1 MWILLIKK
9 ELIVSL
15 FMQWYNKQKEREV
28 CHMGIKGKT
37 TFELTD
43 VNTSKVEVI
52 EDSNMITNG
61 LQEFLRTYGY
71 FGCDILNT
79 DTIRNSSLWV
89 NLLGGLF
96 LFDTALDEDV
106 NNTFM
111 PAGVK
116 MIGNGSKDISNS
128 GAVTELGSYNTTESG
143 LQSDG
148 SIKFV
153 YDFSTA
159 QANGTIACACLTS
172 RIGGY
177 MGMGNDSARYYS
189 DNYDLRTFWS
199 DSYHECISGIDGAG
213 NDVSHILYPVYSEN
227 AIYFTNPY
235 NINYSSSYASQHWS
249 VTKKIQILKVRAG
262 FTGVSIK
269 NSKYLKQVIATYDV
283 DIPQDIL
290 DYMGTSTNY
299 IFISRDSEMN
309 VYIIFSKS
317 SYEQLSS
324 GAFCWIMKIDKNMKA
339 TAYKFTNNTG
349 ITLYI
354 ELSRIT
360 FDGDYLWMYAYN
372 SPYYLY
378 GIKYSDSTQI
388 IETGVS
394 KDGKYNLYTVE
405 KNLIGIYDKPYANLY
420 CAPTVYDVV
429 NRTHR
434 QVNGRMYSNSCML
447 IPFPDKKGVYLYV
460 DYSSRSSTDPCNLKV
475 MKDPRYLA
483 TINNLT
489 EPVVKTSSKT
499 MKVTYTLTFEG

>member
-1 MWILLIKK
+1 
-9 ELIVSL
+9 
-15 FMQWYNKQKEREV
+15 
-28 CHMGIKGKT
+28 MGIKGKT

-43 VNTSKVEVI
+43 VNTGKVEVI

-79 DTIRNSSLWV
+79 DIVRNNSLGV

-106 NNTFM
+106 NNIFM

-116 MIGNGSKDISNS
+116 MIGNGSKDVSNN
-128 GAVTELGSYNTTESG
+128 GTVTELGSYNSAESG
-143 LQSDG
+143 SQSDG
-148 SIKFV
+148 SIKLV
-153 YDFSTA
+153 YDFNTQ

-172 RIGGY
+172 RMGGY
-177 MGMGNDSARYYS
+177 IGMGNDSDRYYNNS
-189 DNYDLRTFWS
+189 YDLFNFLS
-199 DSYHECISGIDGAG
+199 DYYHICRSNIAGAG
-213 NDVSHILYPVYSEN
+213 NDTSHILYPVYSEN

-235 NINYSSSYASQHWS
+235 NINYSSDYASQHWS
-249 VTKKIQILKVRAG
+249 ATKKIQILKVRAG

-269 NSKYLKQVIATYDV
+269 DRRYLDKVIATYDV

-290 DYMGTSTNY
+290 DYMGTSTRY
-299 IFISRDSEMN
+299 ITISRDSERN
-309 VYIIFSKS
+309 IYVIFYKTSDYIPNG
-317 SYEQLSS
+317 Q
-324 GAFCWIMKIDKNMKA
+324 FCWIMKIDKDMQA

-349 ITLYI
+349 VSLYI
-354 ELSRIT
+354 MDTDFIT
-360 FDGDYLWMYAYN
+360 FDGDYLWIYAYN
-372 SPYYLY
+372 RPYYLY

-388 IETGVS
+388 IESGVD
-394 KDGKYNLYTVE
+394 KDGKYRLYTIG
-405 KNLIGIYDKPYANLY
+405 KNLISIDSQSAGGYYY
-420 CAPTVYDVV
+420 APTIYDVV

-434 QVNGRMYSNSCML
+434 QVNGMVKIYDCKL
-447 IPFPDKKGVYLYV
+447 VPFPDKKGAYLYV
-460 DYSSRSSTDPCNLKV
+460 DKNNNYCDLYV

-483 TINNLT
+483 TINNLS

>member
-1 MWILLIKK
+1 MA
-9 ELIVSL
+9 
-15 FMQWYNKQKEREV
+15 
-28 CHMGIKGKT
+28 IKGKT

-43 VNTSKVEVI
+43 VNTGEVEVI

-71 FGCDILNT
+71 FGCDILSEGA
-79 DTIRNSSLWV
+79 IRTSSLWV

-96 LFDTALDEDV
+96 LFDKAIEEDA

-128 GAVTELGSYNTTESG
+128 GTVTELGSYNATESG
-143 LQSDG
+143 LQNDG
-148 SIKFV
+148 SIKLV

-172 RIGGY
+172 RVGGY
-177 MGMGNDSARYYS
+177 MGMGNDSNRYYNESYILNKFIS
-189 DNYDLRTFWS
+189 DNFC
-199 DSYHECISGIDGAG
+199 HSGIVGPV
-213 NDVSHILYPVYSEN
+213 NDASHILYPVYSEN

-235 NINYSSSYASQHWS
+235 NITYSSSYASQHWS

-262 FTGVSIK
+262 FTSVGIK
-269 NSKYLKQVIATYDV
+269 DCRDLRNIVATYDV

-299 IFISRDSEMN
+299 TIISRDSERN
-309 VYIIFSKS
+309 VYIIFKS
-317 SYEQLSS
+317 SSS
-324 GAFCWIMKIDKNMKA
+324 SFSAGDFCWIMKIDKDMKA
-339 TAYKFTNNTG
+339 TAYKFTNNVG
-349 ITLYI
+349 KSLRLNDKY
-354 ELSRIT
+354 IT
-360 FDGDYLWMYAYN
+360 FDGDYLWAYAYS

-388 IETGVS
+388 IETGVKKGS
-394 KDGKYNLYTVE
+394 VYNLYTVE
-405 KNLIGIYDKPYANLY
+405 KNLIGIYSEYGSNKYY
-420 CAPTVYDVV
+420 APTVYDVV

-434 QVNGRMYSNSCML
+434 QVNGSQSYSNIIY
-447 IPFPDKKGVYLYV
+447 IPFPDKKGVYLRVY
-460 DYSSRSSTDPCNLKV
+460 YSTSSSDNDPCDLYV

-499 MKVTYTLTFEG
+499 MKVTYTLTFEE

>member
-1 MWILLIKK
+1 
-9 ELIVSL
+9 
-15 FMQWYNKQKEREV
+15 
-28 CHMGIKGKT
+28 MGIKGKT

-43 VNTSKVEVI
+43 VNTGEVEVI

-61 LQEFLRTYGY
+61 LQDFLRTYGY
-71 FGCDILNT
+71 FGCDILSNA
-79 DTIRNSSLWV
+79 TIRNSSLWV

-128 GAVTELGSYNTTESG
+128 GTVTELGSYNATESG

-153 YDFSTA
+153 YDFNTA

-172 RIGGY
+172 KIGGY
-177 MGMGNDSARYYS
+177 MGMGNDSNRYYDESYRLDNFIS
-189 DNYDLRTFWS
+189 DNY
-199 DSYHECISGIDGAG
+199 CCSGIAGAKK
-213 NDVSHILYPVYSEN
+213 DTSHILYPVYSEN

-235 NINYSSSYASQHWS
+235 NIVYSSSYASQHWS

-262 FTGVSIK
+262 FTGVGIK
-269 NSKYLKQVIATYDV
+269 DRNYLDKVMTTYDV

-299 IFISRDSEMN
+299 TIISRDSERN
-309 VYIIFSKS
+309 IYVIFNKS
-317 SYEQLSS
+317 SSS
-324 GAFCWIMKIDKNMKA
+324 VLNAGAFCWIMKIDKDMKA
-339 TAYKFTNNTG
+339 TAYKFTNNVG
-349 ITLYI
+349 KSLKLNS
-354 ELSRIT
+354 ECIT
-360 FDGDYLWMYAYN
+360 FDGDYLWVCVHS

-388 IETGVS
+388 IETGVN
-394 KDGKYNLYTVE
+394 KNGIYNLYTAE
-405 KNLIGIYDKPYANLY
+405 KNLIGIYSETTSKKYN
-420 CAPTVYDVV
+420 APTVYDVV

-434 QVNGRMYSNSCML
+434 QVNGSQYYDDIIY
-447 IPFPDKKGVYLYV
+447 IPFPDKKGVYLYIKP
-460 DYSSRSSTDPCNLKV
+460 DATSCNLKV

-483 TINNLT
+483 TINNLS

-499 MKVTYTLTFEG
+499 MKVIYTLTFEE

>member
-1 MWILLIKK
+1 
-9 ELIVSL
+9 
-15 FMQWYNKQKEREV
+15 
-28 CHMGIKGKT
+28 MGIKGKT

-43 VNTSKVEVI
+43 VNTGEVEVI

-61 LQEFLRTYGY
+61 LQEFLTTYGY

-79 DTIRNSSLWV
+79 DTMRNNSLWV

-106 NNTFM
+106 NNIFM

-116 MIGNGSKDISNS
+116 MIGNGSKDVSNS

-148 SIKFV
+148 SIKLV

-159 QANGTIACACLTS
+159 QVNGTIACACLTS
-172 RIGGY
+172 KIGGY
-177 MGMGNDSARYYS
+177 IGMGNDSNKFYNGSYNLNEFMS
-189 DNYDLRTFWS
+189 DYQHVCQSN
-199 DSYHECISGIDGAG
+199 ISGSTSDT
-213 NDVSHILYPVYSEN
+213 SHILYPVYSEN
-227 AIYFTNPY
+227 AIYFTNPR

-262 FTGVSIK
+262 FAGVSIK
-269 NSKYLKQVIATYDV
+269 DRKYLDKVIATYDV

-290 DYMGTSTNY
+290 NYMGTSTYY
-299 IFISRDSEMN
+299 IFISRDSERN
-309 VYIIFSKS
+309 VYVIFYKS
-317 SYEQLSS
+317 STHQIANGSY
-324 GAFCWIMKIDKNMKA
+324 CWIMKIDKDMKA

-349 ITLYI
+349 VKLAIDTDI
-354 ELSRIT
+354 IT
-360 FDGDYLWMYAYN
+360 FDGDYLWAYAYD
-372 SPYYLY
+372 SPYNLY

-388 IETGVS
+388 IETGVNKGS
-394 KDGKYNLYTVE
+394 KYRLYTIG
-405 KNLIGIYDKPYANLY
+405 KNLISINGAYEGNFYYP
-420 CAPTVYDVV
+420 PTIYDVV

-434 QVNGRMYSNSCML
+434 WVNGITKDNDYIL
-447 IPFPDKKGVYLYV
+447 VPFSDKKGIYLFV
-460 DYSSRSSTDPCNLKV
+460 GDNERDNPCDLKV

-483 TINNLT
+483 TINNLA

>member
-1 MWILLIKK
+1 
-9 ELIVSL
+9 
-15 FMQWYNKQKEREV
+15 
-28 CHMGIKGKT
+28 MGIKGKT

-43 VNTSKVEVI
+43 VNTGKVEVI

-61 LQEFLRTYGY
+61 LQEFLTTYGY
-71 FGCDILNT
+71 FGCDILNN
-79 DTIRNSSLWV
+79 DTMRNNSLWV

-96 LFDTALDEDV
+96 LFDSALDEDV

-116 MIGNGSKDISNS
+116 MIGNGSKDVSNS
-128 GAVTELGSYNTTESG
+128 GAVAELGSYNSTESG
-143 LQSDG
+143 TQSDG

-172 RIGGY
+172 KIGGY
-177 MGMGNDSARYYS
+177 MGMGNDGERYLNA
-189 DNYDLRTFWS
+189 DYDLVGFES
-199 DSYHECISGIDGAG
+199 DIWHICQSNISGST
-213 NDVSHILYPVYSEN
+213 NDPSHILYPVYSEN
-227 AIYFTNPY
+227 AIYFTNPR

-269 NSKYLKQVIATYDV
+269 DRKYLDKVIATYDV

-290 DYMGTSTNY
+290 DYMGTSKNY
-299 IFISRDSEMN
+299 IFTSRDSERN
-309 VYIIFSKS
+309 VYVIFNKS
-317 SYEQLSS
+317 SSYQIANGSY
-324 GAFCWIMKIDKNMKA
+324 CWIMKIDKDMKA

-349 ITLYI
+349 VDLGI
-354 ELSRIT
+354 SNDAIT
-360 FDGDYLWMYAYN
+360 FDGDYLWIYKYM
-372 SPYYLY
+372 SPYLLY

-388 IETGVS
+388 IETGIN
-394 KDGKYNLYTVE
+394 KGGTYRLYTIG
-405 KNLIGIYDKPYANLY
+405 KNLISINSENSHRY
-420 CAPTVYDVV
+420 APTIYDVV

-434 QVNGRMYSNSCML
+434 LVNGKMQDNCYIL
-447 IPFPDKKGVYLYV
+447 VPFSDKKGIYLLV
-460 DYSSRSSTDPCNLKV
+460 DDSTSNNSCELRV
-475 MKDPRYLA
+475 VKDPRYLA
-483 TINNLT
+483 TINNLS

>member
-1 MWILLIKK
+1 
-9 ELIVSL
+9 
-15 FMQWYNKQKEREV
+15 
-28 CHMGIKGKT
+28 MGIKGKT

-43 VNTSKVEVI
+43 VNTDKVEVI

-61 LQEFLRTYGY
+61 LQEFLTTYGY

-79 DTIRNSSLWV
+79 DTIRNNSLWV

-96 LFDTALDEDV
+96 LFNTALDEDV
-106 NNTFM
+106 NNIFM

-116 MIGNGSKDISNS
+116 MIGNGSKDVSNS

-148 SIKFV
+148 SIKLV

-172 RIGGY
+172 KTGGY
-177 MGMGNDSARYYS
+177 IGMGNDSNRYYNKS
-189 DNYDLRTFWS
+189 YDLAAFLS
-199 DSYHECISGIDGAG
+199 DYSHDCYSNIAGATESR
-213 NDVSHILYPVYSEN
+213 DTSHILYPVYSEN

-235 NINYSSSYASQHWS
+235 NINYSPSYSSQHWS
-249 VTKKIQILKVRAG
+249 TTKKIQILKVRAG

-269 NSKYLKQVIATYDV
+269 DKEYLDKVVATYDV
-283 DIPQDIL
+283 DIPQDIF
-290 DYMGTSTNY
+290 DYMGTSTSY
-299 IFISRDSEMN
+299 TIVSRDSLERN
-309 VYIIFSKS
+309 VYVIFNKS
-317 SYEQLSS
+317 SSNSLDAN
-324 GAFCWIMKIDKNMKA
+324 AFCWIMKIDKDMQA

-349 ITLYI
+349 VLLY
-354 ELSRIT
+354 LNTNYIT
-360 FDGDYLWMYAYN
+360 FDGDYLWIWAYK

-378 GIKYSDSTQI
+378 GVKYTDSTQI
-388 IETGVS
+388 IETGVNKGS
-394 KDGKYNLYTVE
+394 AYNLYTIG
-405 KNLIGIYDKPYANLY
+405 KNLIGIYDKTTSSDYYYP
-420 CAPTVYDVV
+420 PTVYDVV

-434 QVNGRMYSNSCML
+434 QTNGTLYYALHKL

-460 DYSSRSSTDPCNLKV
+460 FYEGTRCSLKV

-483 TINNLT
+483 TINNLS

>member
-1 MWILLIKK
+1 
-9 ELIVSL
+9 
-15 FMQWYNKQKEREV
+15 
-28 CHMGIKGKT
+28 MGIKGKT

-43 VNTSKVEVI
+43 INTGKVEVI

-61 LQEFLRTYGY
+61 LQELLTTYGY
-71 FGCDILNT
+71 FGCDILNN
-79 DTIRNSSLWV
+79 DTMRNNSLWV

-116 MIGNGSKDISNS
+116 MIGNGSKDVSNS
-128 GAVTELGSYNTTESG
+128 GAVTELGSYNTAESG

-148 SIKFV
+148 SIKLV

-172 RIGGY
+172 KLGGY
-177 MGMGNDSARYYS
+177 IGMGNDSNGYYNESYNLSEFLS
-189 DNYDLRTFWS
+189 DT
-199 DSYHECISGIDGAG
+199 YHICQSNIAGAG
-213 NDVSHILYPVYSEN
+213 GDPSHILYPVYSEN

-235 NINYSSSYASQHWS
+235 NINYSSDYASQHWS

-269 NSKYLKQVIATYDV
+269 DRRYLDKVVATYDV

-290 DYMGTSTNY
+290 DYMGTSTEY
-299 IFISRDSEMN
+299 ITISGDSERN
-309 VYIIFSKS
+309 VYVIFNKS
-317 SYEQLSS
+317 SSNQIGA
-324 GAFCWIMKIDKNMKA
+324 GAFCWIMKIDKDMKA
-339 TAYKFTNNTG
+339 TAYKFTNNVG
-349 ITLYI
+349 KSLRLKALY
-354 ELSRIT
+354 IT
-360 FDGDYLWMYAYN
+360 FDGDYLWAYDYKN
-372 SPYYLY
+372 PSYLY
-378 GIKYSDSTQI
+378 GIKYADSTQI
-388 IETGVS
+388 IETGINN
-394 KDGKYNLYTVE
+394 GTYALYTVE
-405 KNLIGIYDKPYANLY
+405 KNLIGIYDRFHSGSSYY
-420 CAPTVYDVV
+420 APTVYDVV

-434 QVNGRMYSNSCML
+434 QVNGSITDNTYKL
-447 IPFPDKKGVYLYV
+447 VPFPDKKGVYLYV
-460 DYSSRSSTDPCNLKV
+460 YYSSSSSTSPCSLKV

-483 TINNLT
+483 TINNLS

>member
-1 MWILLIKK
+1 
-9 ELIVSL
+9 
-15 FMQWYNKQKEREV
+15 
-28 CHMGIKGKT
+28 MGIKGKT

-43 VNTSKVEVI
+43 VNTGKVEVI

-61 LQEFLRTYGY
+61 LQEFLTTYGY

-79 DTIRNSSLWV
+79 DDIRNNSLWV

-106 NNTFM
+106 SNIFM

-116 MIGNGSKDISNS
+116 MIGNGSKDVSNS

-153 YDFSTA
+153 YDFNTA

-172 RIGGY
+172 KVGGY
-177 MGMGNDSARYYS
+177 MGMGNDSNRYYNKS
-189 DNYDLRTFWS
+189 YDLDAFLS
-199 DSYHECISGIDGAG
+199 DYSHACYSNIAGATES
-213 NDVSHILYPVYSEN
+213 DDTSHILYPVYGEN

-235 NINYSSSYASQHWS
+235 NINYSSDHASQYWS

-269 NSKYLKQVIATYDV
+269 DRKYLDKVIATYDV

-299 IFISRDSEMN
+299 ITISRDSLERN
-309 VYIIFSKS
+309 VYVIFNKS
-317 SYEQLSS
+317 ASNSLDA
-324 GAFCWIMKIDKNMKA
+324 GAFCWIMKIDKDMKA

-349 ITLYI
+349 VK
-354 ELSRIT
+354 LSIWTTTIT
-360 FDGDYLWMYAYN
+360 FDGDYLWTYAYN

-378 GIKYSDSTQI
+378 GIKYTDSTQI
-388 IETGVS
+388 IETGVY
-394 KDGKYNLYTVE
+394 KDARYNLYTIG
-405 KNLIGIYDKPYANLY
+405 KNLIGIHDKATSSDYYYP
-420 CAPTVYDVV
+420 PTVYDVV

-434 QVNGRMYSNSCML
+434 KTNGRQYYSSYKL

-460 DYSSRSSTDPCNLKV
+460 DYKSTSCSLKV

-483 TINNLT
+483 TINNLS
-489 EPVVKTSSKT
+489 EPVVKTASKT
-499 MKVTYTLTFEG
+499 MKVTYTLTQDAE

>member
-1 MWILLIKK
+1 
-9 ELIVSL
+9 
-15 FMQWYNKQKEREV
+15 
-28 CHMGIKGKT
+28 MGIKGKT

-43 VNTSKVEVI
+43 VNTGEVEVI
-52 EDSNMITNG
+52 EDSNMITNA

-71 FGCDILNT
+71 FGCDILNN
-79 DTIRNSSLWV
+79 DNMRNNSLWV

-116 MIGNGSKDISNS
+116 MIGNGSKDVSNS
-128 GAVTELGSYNTTESG
+128 GAITELGSYNTSESG

-148 SIKFV
+148 SIKLV
-153 YDFSTA
+153 YDFSTQ

-172 RIGGY
+172 KIGGY
-177 MGMGNDSARYYS
+177 IGMGNNSNRYYNESYTLSAFLS
-189 DNYDLRTFWS
+189 DY
-199 DSYHECISGIDGAG
+199 YHVCQSNIAGAT
-213 NDVSHILYPVYSEN
+213 NDTSHILYPVYSEN

-235 NINYSSSYASQHWS
+235 NIKYSSSQASQHWS
-249 VTKKIQILKVRAG
+249 KTKKIQILKVRAG

-269 NSKYLKQVIATYDV
+269 DRKYLDKVIATYDV

-299 IFISRDSEMN
+299 ITISRDSERN
-309 VYIIFSKS
+309 IYVIFYKTRPDYISN
-317 SYEQLSS
+317 
-324 GAFCWIMKIDKNMKA
+324 GNFCWIMKIDKDMQA

-349 ITLYI
+349 V
-354 ELSRIT
+354 ELNIDTNKIT
-360 FDGDYLWMYAYN
+360 FDGDYLWIYAYR
-372 SPYYLY
+372 SPYYIY
-378 GIKYSDSTQI
+378 GIKYADSTQI
-388 IETGVS
+388 IETGVN
-394 KDGKYNLYTVE
+394 KDSRYPLYTMG
-405 KNLIGIYDKPYANLY
+405 KNLIGIHDTVIGNNNFY
-420 CAPTVYDVV
+420 APTVYDVV

-434 QVNGRMYSNSCML
+434 QVNGTIHFDDVKL
-447 IPFPDKKGVYLYV
+447 VPFPDKKGVYLYV
-460 DYSSRSSTDPCNLKV
+460 NYSSSPCNLKV

-483 TINNLT
+483 TINNLS

>member
-1 MWILLIKK
+1 M
-9 ELIVSL
+9 VVQS
-15 FMQWYNKQKEREV
+15 KQKGKRGDIV
-28 CHMGIKGKT
+28 ALKGKT

-43 VNTSKVEVI
+43 VNTGEVEVI

-61 LQEFLRTYGY
+61 LQEFLTTYGY

-79 DTIRNSSLWV
+79 DTIRNNSLWV

-116 MIGNGSKDISNS
+116 MIGNGSKDVSNS
-128 GAVTELGSYNTTESG
+128 GAVTELGSYNTAESG

-148 SIKFV
+148 SIKLV
-153 YDFSTA
+153 YDFNTA

-172 RIGGY
+172 KIGGY
-177 MGMGNDSARYYS
+177 MGMGNDSNRYLNE
-189 DNYDLRTFWS
+189 NYCLTQFIS
-199 DSYHECISGIDGAG
+199 DSYHICQSNIAGAV
-213 NDVSHILYPVYSEN
+213 DDESHILYPVYSEN

-235 NINYSSSYASQHWS
+235 NIKYSSAYASQHWS
-249 VTKKIQILKVRAG
+249 ATKKIQILKVRAG

-269 NSKYLKQVIATYDV
+269 DRRYLDKVIATYDV

-290 DYMGTSTNY
+290 DYMGTSKSYT
-299 IFISRDSEMN
+299 IISRDGERN
-309 VYIIFSKS
+309 VYVIFNKS
-317 SYEQLSS
+317 STKLNA
-324 GAFCWIMKIDKNMKA
+324 GAFCWIMKIDKDMQA

-349 ITLYI
+349 VS
-354 ELSRIT
+354 LSTGDTTIIT
-360 FDGDYLWMYAYN
+360 FDGDYLWTYAY
-372 SPYYLY
+372 SAPYYLY
-378 GIKYSDSTQI
+378 GIKYTDSTQI
-388 IETGVS
+388 IETGVN
-394 KDGKYNLYTVE
+394 KNGKYRLYTIG
-405 KNLIGIYDKPYANLY
+405 KNLISIDGQSGGAYYYA
-420 CAPTVYDVV
+420 PDIYDVV

-434 QVNGRMYSNSCML
+434 QVNGAIRDGRYKL
-447 IPFPDKKGVYLYV
+447 VQFPDKKGVYLCV
-460 DYSSRSSTDPCNLKV
+460 RYSSSPCDLRV

-499 MKVTYTLTFEG
+499 MKVTYTITEA

>member
-1 MWILLIKK
+1 ML
-9 ELIVSL
+9 
-15 FMQWYNKQKEREV
+15 
-28 CHMGIKGKT
+28 KGKT

-43 VNTSKVEVI
+43 VNTGEVEVI

-71 FGCDILNT
+71 FGCDVLSD
-79 DTIRNSSLWV
+79 DTVRTNSLWV

-116 MIGNGSKDISNS
+116 MIGNGSKDVSNS
-128 GAVTELGSYNTTESG
+128 GAVTELGSYNTAESG

-172 RIGGY
+172 KVGGY
-177 MGMGNDSARYYS
+177 IGMGNDSNRYINSSYVLNAYIS
-189 DNYDLRTFWS
+189 DNNHYC
-199 DSYHECISGIDGAG
+199 YSGIDGATNG
-213 NDVSHILYPVYSEN
+213 ASYMLYPVYSEN

-235 NINYSSSYASQHWS
+235 NIIYSSAYSSQHWS

-262 FTGVSIK
+262 FTGVGIK
-269 NSKYLKQVIATYDV
+269 ARRDLRNIVATYDV

-299 IFISRDSEMN
+299 IFISRDSERN
-309 VYIIFSKS
+309 VYVIFNKS
-317 SYEQLSS
+317 SSDSLGA
-324 GAFCWIMKIDKNMKA
+324 GAFCWIMKIDKNMNA
-339 TAYKFTNNTG
+339 TAYKFTNNVG
-349 ITLYI
+349 RPLTLDN
-354 ELSRIT
+354 RHIT
-360 FDGDYLWMYAYN
+360 FDGDYLWMIYSYDR
-372 SPYYLY
+372 PFYLY

-388 IETGVS
+388 IEAGVINES
-394 KDGKYNLYTVE
+394 NIFSLYTIG
-405 KNLIGIYDKPYANLY
+405 KNLIGLY
-420 CAPTVYDVV
+420 NDYITTVYDVV
-429 NRTHR
+429 NRTQR
-434 QVNGRMYSNSCML
+434 QTNGSLMDYSNTVL
-447 IPFPDKKGVYLYV
+447 IPFADKKGVYSQVYLKSTPNYLY
-460 DYSSRSSTDPCNLKV
+460 V

-483 TINNLT
+483 TINNLS
-489 EPVVKTSSKT
+489 EPVVKTASKT
-499 MKVTYTLTFEG
+499 MKVTYTITEA

>member
-1 MWILLIKK
+1 
-9 ELIVSL
+9 
-15 FMQWYNKQKEREV
+15 
-28 CHMGIKGKT
+28 MGIKGKT

-43 VNTSKVEVI
+43 VNTGEVEVI

-71 FGCDILNT
+71 FGCDILNN
-79 DTIRNSSLWV
+79 DTMRNNSLWV

-96 LFDTALDEDV
+96 LFDSRLEENV

-116 MIGNGSKDISNS
+116 MIGNGSKDVSNS

-148 SIKFV
+148 SIKLV
-153 YDFSTA
+153 YEFNTA

-172 RIGGY
+172 KIGGY
-177 MGMGNDSARYYS
+177 IGMGNDSNRYYNENYKLSEFLS
-189 DNYDLRTFWS
+189 DYNHICRS
-199 DSYHECISGIDGAG
+199 NIAGAG
-213 NDVSHILYPVYSEN
+213 NDTSHILYPVYSEN

-269 NSKYLKQVIATYDV
+269 DRRYLDKVIATYDV
-283 DIPQDIL
+283 DIPQNVL
-290 DYMGTSTNY
+290 DYMGTSTRY
-299 IFISRDSEMN
+299 ITISRDSERN
-309 VYIIFSKS
+309 VYVIFYKTRP
-317 SYEQLSS
+317 SYISN
-324 GAFCWIMKIDKNMKA
+324 GDFCWIMKIDKDMKA

-349 ITLYI
+349 VSLATGNTDI
-354 ELSRIT
+354 IT
-360 FDGDYLWMYAYN
+360 FDGDYLWIYDYN

-378 GIKYSDSTQI
+378 GIKYTDSTQI
-388 IETGVS
+388 IETGIAKS
-394 KDGKYNLYTVE
+394 SMYNLYTIG
-405 KNLIGIYDKPYANLY
+405 KNLIGIYDANSGGGNY
-420 CAPTVYDVV
+420 YAPTVYDVV

-434 QVNGRMYSNSCML
+434 QVNGAIYDDNHKF

-460 DYSSRSSTDPCNLKV
+460 YNSSSSSTSPCDLKV

-483 TINNLT
+483 TINNLS

>member
-1 MWILLIKK
+1 
-9 ELIVSL
+9 
-15 FMQWYNKQKEREV
+15 
-28 CHMGIKGKT
+28 MGIKGKT

-43 VNTSKVEVI
+43 INTGKVEVI

-61 LQEFLRTYGY
+61 LQEILATYGY

-96 LFDTALDEDV
+96 LFDSALNEDV
-106 NNTFM
+106 NNIFM

-116 MIGNGSKDISNS
+116 MIGNGSKDVANS
-128 GAVTELGSYNTTESG
+128 GVVTELGSYNSAESG
-143 LQSDG
+143 TQSDG

-172 RIGGY
+172 KIGGY
-177 MGMGNDSARYYS
+177 IGMGNNSGRYVNISYIL
-189 DNYDLRTFWS
+189 DTFKS
-199 DSYHECISGIDGAG
+199 DSYHVCRSNIAGAG
-213 NDVSHILYPVYSEN
+213 NDASHILYPVYGEN

-235 NINYSSSYASQHWS
+235 NINYSASYASQHWS

-269 NSKYLKQVIATYDV
+269 DRRYLDKVVGTYDV

-299 IFISRDSEMN
+299 TIVSSDSIERN
-309 VYIIFSKS
+309 VYVIFSKS
-317 SYEQLSS
+317 SDDRLDA
-324 GAFCWIMKIDKNMKA
+324 GAFCWIMKIDKDMKA
-339 TAYKFTNNTG
+339 TAYKFTNNVGATIVIG
-349 ITLYI
+349 HKY
-354 ELSRIT
+354 IT
-360 FDGDYLWMYAYN
+360 FDGDYLWAQRSN

-378 GIKYSDSTQI
+378 GIKYTDSTQI

-394 KDGKYNLYTVE
+394 KGIRYNIYTIG
-405 KNLIGIYDKPYANLY
+405 KNLIGLYDVYHDNSYY
-420 CAPTVYDVV
+420 CTPTVYDVV
-429 NRTHR
+429 KRNHGEPHGVITYDTHK
-434 QVNGRMYSNSCML
+434 L

-460 DYSSRSSTDPCNLKV
+460 YYNSSSTTNPCDLKV

-483 TINNLT
+483 TINNLS
-489 EPVVKTSSKT
+489 EPVIKTSSKT